1 MIKNL
6 KIFLMIYKNL
16 IEKLY
21 SIYNKNREFNLIIIN
36 NDEILCL

>member
-1 MIKNL
+1 
-6 KIFLMIYKNL
+6 MIYKNL